1 MQQWRPGQ
9 GALLVQ
15 CNGNG
20 EIGTRV
26 FQHPQQGMEDK
37 MIKDKMIEYVIP
49 IAILFGTT
57 APALAADY

>member
-1 MQQWRPGQ
+1 MQQWGPGQ

-26 FQHPQQGMEDK
+26 LQHPQQSTE
-37 MIKDKMIEYVIP
+37 DKMIEYVIP